1 MFQEFYRGSDL
12 LHLPLFTLIFFVIFF
27 VCTVA
32 WIFLVHQCA
41 SACATGAPS
50 CAGGGPFLPSRCR

>member
-1 MFQEFYRGSDL
+1 MYQEFYRNSVL

-32 WIFLVHQCA
+32 WIFLVKRKDDRFERMAQLPLA
-41 SACATGAPS
+41 AES
-50 CAGGGPFLPSRCR
+50 AGGIGDE